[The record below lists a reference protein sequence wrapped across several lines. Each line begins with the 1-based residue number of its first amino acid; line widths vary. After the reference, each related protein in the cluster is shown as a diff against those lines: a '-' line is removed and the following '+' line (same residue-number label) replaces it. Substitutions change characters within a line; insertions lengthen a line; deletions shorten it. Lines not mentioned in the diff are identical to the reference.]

1 MKRLLIIIAVI
12 VYLIGICAI
21 DSVLISRRA
30 SVLDSELS
38 YLYNLAEK
46 GSDLLEVSVSNIE
59 TYWEDNEFYFALVTN
74 HRLTDELDEQILML
88 KHYAGIDDK
97 QHLMAKIAECRSLL
111 FEIVRDDNIALHN
124 IF

>member
-1 MKRLLIIIAVI
+1 MKRLLIIVAVI

-21 DSVLISRRA
+21 DSVLISRKA
-30 SVLDSELS
+30 TVLDSELS

-88 KHYAGIDDK
+88 
-97 QHLMAKIAECRSLL
+97 
-111 FEIVRDDNIALHN
+111 
-124 IF
+124 

>member
-1 MKRLLIIIAVI
+1 MDKIII
-12 VYLIGICAI
+12 
-21 DSVLISRRA
+21 DSLKIFAHHGVNPEETA
-30 SVLDSELS
+30 MGQWFVLDIEAWTDLS
-38 YLYNLAEK
+38 DAC
-46 GSDLLEVSVSNIE
+46 
-59 TYWEDNEFYFALVTN
+59 
-74 HRLTDELDEQILML
+74 LTDELDEQILML